1 MSISVVTKATDF
13 MHLGLSDVNTLE
25 EHRSFCTPDTRFER
39 PADGYNWS
47 APGHVFGEV
56 TVSGTS
62 GTRSEQKYNH
72 KTHFAT
78 RRENQD
84 FERTNI
90 SMSQPPLD
98 STPFG
103 TKKTNITMS
112 PINSIPVGKKMPD
125 PTLLTQKRILQQYQ
139 QIHQH
144 EKKNHAYQRTRNLT
158 HHHQTCHQANLIC
171 QMITITVNNNKR
183 KRD

>member
-56 TVSGTS
+56 TVSGIS

-84 FERTNI
+84 FERKNI
-90 SMSQPPLD
+90 SMSQLPLG

-103 TKKTNITMS
+103 TNTTNIKTS
-112 PINSIPVGKKMPD
+112 PIDSIQVRKKMPD
-125 PTLLTQKRILQQYQ
+125 PMPQTQPTELSTQ
-139 QIHQH
+139 
-144 EKKNHAYQRTRNLT
+144 
-158 HHHQTCHQANLIC
+158 
-171 QMITITVNNNKR
+171 
-183 KRD
+183 